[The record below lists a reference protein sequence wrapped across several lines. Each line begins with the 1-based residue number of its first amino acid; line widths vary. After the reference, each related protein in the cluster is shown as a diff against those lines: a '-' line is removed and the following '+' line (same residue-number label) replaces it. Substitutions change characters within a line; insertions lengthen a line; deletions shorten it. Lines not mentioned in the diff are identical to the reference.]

1 MLAPGGALFVY
12 THVRKNA
19 PIAAG
24 PALDQP
30 LARQLERMGPDRP
43 APGAPA
49 QVGPS
54 EPAARHPGSRAGRAR
69 AGFRIGRIRYYT
81 PIVGGFVENI
91 LMRMAERAMAR
102 RAAARLAHAGSSDAA
117 RGRRAGAS
125 ARRARRAK
133 AQHRQQPR
141 DLRGVSRALSF
152 AMKLDLLLFGRDPL
166 GAVLRAAR

>member
-24 PALDQP
+24 LRWINA
-30 LARQLERMGPDRP
+30 LARQLERVGLIDMRQERLRKSDHLNPLRDIP
-43 APGAPA
+43 ELE
-49 QVGPS
+49 QV
-54 EPAARHPGSRAGRAR
+54 AHD

-102 RAAARLAHAGSSDAA
+102 RASGRLRGSMSAEAADAGRHPRSADRGQGADRDAA
-117 RGRRAGAS
+117 RRPTRRC
-125 ARRARRAK
+125 ARCR
-133 AQHRQQPR
+133 
-141 DLRGVSRALSF
+141 SR
-152 AMKLDLLLFGRDPL
+152 
-166 GAVLRAAR
+166 